1 MLHHDMGLLKENEE
15 MLRQVGFRAVDVFF
29 KWYNFAGVLARQ

>member
-15 MLRQVGFRAVDVFF
+15 MLRQVGFRAVDVFL
-29 KWYNFAGVLARQ
+29 K